1 MAINGTAGRKLEA
14 LKLAVRLEGMKE
26 RADRE
31 LGVDEVIAN
40 AEKIDKYMRELPK

>member
-31 LGVDEVIAN
+31 LGVDEVIRN